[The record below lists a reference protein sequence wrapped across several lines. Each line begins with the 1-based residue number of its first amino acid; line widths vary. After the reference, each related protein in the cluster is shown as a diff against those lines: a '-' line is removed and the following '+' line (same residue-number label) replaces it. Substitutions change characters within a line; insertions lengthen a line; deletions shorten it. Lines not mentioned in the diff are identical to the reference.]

1 MTEPKTSIEMTD
13 EDAQLFVWV
22 QQNWDKLNILKQA
35 GVFCTKNGS
44 IILHFDA
51 LGMLMQVESNK
62 IEFKRTRV
70 INGTMI
76 KI

>member
-1 MTEPKTSIEMTD
+1 MTERKTSVEMTD
-13 EDAQLFVWV
+13 EDALLFVWV
-22 QQNWDKLNILKQA
+22 QQNWDKLNVLKEV
-35 GVFCTKNGS
+35 GVFGTKNGS
-44 IILHFDA
+44 ITLHFDA
-51 LGMLMQVESNK
+51 LGMLMLIESNK